1 MNAGKLKEKISILTL
16 NQNEDTYV
24 WTPTISLWAK
34 VEQLRR
40 GNLFSKVGVGVKTIK
55 FTIRDIGNLTL
66 HNAISW
72 QGKHCFII
80 DINTIDS
87 RYYEVIAALIDPKT
101 CRVERTGNPK
111 FDDLNRPYYEETS
124 TIIFPGCLIPKKQD
138 YIQGKPMAVSEIR
151 YLLIT
156 HKAIELRAGDLVT
169 IENATFTVA
178 TSQTLNE
185 YSNEYE
191 IIAKGDA

>member
-16 NQNEDTYV
+16 SQNEDTYA
-24 WTPTISLWAK
+24 WTSTISLWTK

-40 GNLFSKVGVGVKTIK
+40 GNQFSKVGVGVKTIK
-55 FTIRDIGNLTL
+55 FIIRNSNNISL
-66 HNAISW
+66 HNAIRW
-72 QGKHCFII
+72 QGRHGFII
-80 DINTIDS
+80 DINTIDL
-87 RYYEVIAALIDPKT
+87 RYHEVTVALIEPKT

-111 FDDLNRPYYEETS
+111 LNDLNRPYYEENS

-138 YIQGKPMAVSEIR
+138 YIQGKPMAVSETR

-191 IIAKGDA
+191 IVAKGDA